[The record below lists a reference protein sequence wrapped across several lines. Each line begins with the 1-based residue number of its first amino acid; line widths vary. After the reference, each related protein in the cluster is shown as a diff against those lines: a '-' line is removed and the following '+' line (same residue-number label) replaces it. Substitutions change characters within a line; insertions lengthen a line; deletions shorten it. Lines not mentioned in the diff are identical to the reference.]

1 MLRTNNL
8 HHIIFGAIRHNVV
21 AMKYGIRHLPRCIFT
36 CVRLVQA
43 DIVDKK
49 HFVSVISPLSK
60 RGRTDKKLALVCN
73 QTQNEQRAMIIQI
86 GMSNSCTLVT
96 KQKSI

>member
-49 HFVSVISPLSK
+49 HFVPVISPLSK
-60 RGRTDKKLALVCN
+60 RGRTDKKLALICL
-73 QTQNEQRAMIIQI
+73 RAP
-86 GMSNSCTLVT
+86 
-96 KQKSI
+96 